1 LKGRPNRGVPLTGY
15 RSRATKYAMAEK
27 LGIGSTFPSF
37 PLTLVDGRTVT
48 LPEDLDGRYR
58 VILFYRGHW

>member
-1 LKGRPNRGVPLTGY
+1 M
-15 RSRATKYAMAEK
+15 SRYLINMAEK